1 MKYQI
6 NVCPFCGNKDLIY
19 GTEVYRCRITVCP
32 KCHIVIY
39 DYDAYIPA
47 DDLLKELNSTDDED
61 YEELKNER
69 KTEALP
75 VLR

>member
-6 NVCPFCGNKDLIY
+6 KVCPFCGNKDLIY

-32 KCHIVIY
+32 KCHIVIH

-61 YEELKNER
+61 YEELGK
-69 KTEALP
+69 
-75 VLR
+75 